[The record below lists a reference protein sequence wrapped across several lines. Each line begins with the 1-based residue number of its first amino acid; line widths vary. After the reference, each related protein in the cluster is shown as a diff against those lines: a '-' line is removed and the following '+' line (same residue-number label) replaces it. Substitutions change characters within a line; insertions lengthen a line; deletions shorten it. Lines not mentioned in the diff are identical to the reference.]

1 MHPDVIWVLRRQ
13 GVVTLCAAVIA
24 GVVGGLEAAV
34 SLLVGGGIGILGAL
48 AYAWRAM
55 RGGETDPGKLYRAQ
69 MLGEA
74 YKYAVILGGFALV
87 FLGFKNVA
95 ALPLFLG
102 FALTIVVYWT
112 ALLKTRN

>member
-1 MHPDVIWVLRRQ
+1 
-13 GVVTLCAAVIA
+13 
-24 GVVGGLEAAV
+24 
-34 SLLVGGGIGILGAL
+34 
-48 AYAWRAM
+48 
-55 RGGETDPGKLYRAQ
+55 